1 MCDCD
6 KIMDEL
12 KKINEKLDNIQL
24 DGIRKEESFKRL
36 TNHIEFIENTYTN
49 YRSSLEFI
57 KKKVS
62 WTSLSPFSSKVD
74 NKIKE
79 GSKEDLKKC

>member
-6 KIMDEL
+6 DIMEEL

-24 DGIRKEESFKRL
+24 DCSRKEESFKKM
-36 TNHIEFIENTYTN
+36 TNHIDFIENTYTN

-57 KKKVS
+57 KNKVS
-62 WTSLSPFSSKVD
+62 WLSFPKSSPTID
-74 NKIKE
+74 I
-79 GSKEDLKKC
+79 SKDVIEKH